1 MFSCRYSVNSAGD
14 QARIYYRPLTWVNSS
29 ASQRAM
35 SSEASGFAL
44 LVQKTVIVWA
54 MTHT

>member
-14 QARIYYRPLTWVNSS
+14 QAHVYDKSLTWVNSS

-35 SSEASGFAL
+35 SSEASGFSL
-44 LVQKTVIVWA
+44 LVIETAFAWA
-54 MTHT
+54 ITHT